1 MLHDSDWRCQHID
14 DLHVVGRIRQHHKLA
29 PCVGQGPQG
38 SKPRRPIGR
47 FPERGWQLPKS
58 LPEHAGECI
67 GRVIANIL
75 VIAPRDLD
83 HTVLKR
89 CALILLQAS
98 RLRTR
103 KSVKLSPSSMALPPI
118 ERRARRRSCG
128 YRAASENM
136 VHKIGAPASEP
147 ADRRR
152 FLGQGEVNPSFQP
165 KENVACPND
174 LDNPDYPDY
183 ICASG
188 MEAAMVATVRKSGTG
203 VQVNVSSAAVAD
215 ILDVLARHN
224 PGISRSALKGKS
236 KMVAAVTAAAV
247 RLSEENQRQ
256 ILVHEKDLAQAME
269 TVVADLAGRGDS
281 KLVKLDIER
290 PVEVSHGAELGNV
303 VDLEEGRRRVAEY
316 ATAVRLEDWAG
327 PVAGPSDIEK
337 AFGTRRSTLHDWQ
350 KRGAVIGLLKGER
363 KHVFPLAQFVD
374 GRPVEGMSEVTS
386 IIRNS
391 RAAWQWLI
399 QPKPSIGGAPLDL
412 LKAGQVSEV
421 VAAAERDFS

>member
-1 MLHDSDWRCQHID
+1 MITGALVHRISIAGGRATG
-14 DLHVVGRIRQHHKLA
+14 VVTG
-29 PCVGQGPQG
+29 
-38 SKPRRPIGR
+38 
-47 FPERGWQLPKS
+47 
-58 LPEHAGECI
+58 
-67 GRVIANIL
+67 
-75 VIAPRDLD
+75 
-83 HTVLKR
+83 
-89 CALILLQAS
+89 
-98 RLRTR
+98 
-103 KSVKLSPSSMALPPI
+103 
-118 ERRARRRSCG
+118 ERRLVATARRKR
-128 YRAASENM
+128 
-136 VHKIGAPASEP
+136 P
-147 ADRRR
+147 
-152 FLGQGEVNPSFQP
+152 L
-165 KENVACPND
+165 PND
-174 LDNPDYPDY
+174 LDNPDNPDY
-183 ICASG
+183 ICTAE

-203 VQVNVSSAAVAD
+203 VHVNVSSAAVAD
-215 ILDVLARHN
+215 ILEVLARHN

-269 TVVADLAGRGDS
+269 TVVADLAGRGAS
-281 KLVKLDIER
+281 KLIKLDIER
-290 PVEVSHGAELGNV
+290 PVEVSHGAGLGNV

-374 GRPVEGMSEVTS
+374 GRPVKGMSEVTS

-412 LKAGQVSEV
+412 LKAGQVNEV
-421 VAAAERDFS
+421 IAAAERDFS